1 MNYNAMNYGGYYPQ
15 SNYLGN
21 GYPPNA
27 FQQPTQQQNGGINWV
42 QGEEGA
48 KAFAVD
54 PGQNVLL
61 MDAETSA
68 FYIKSTDPSGMPLP
82 LRVFDY
88 TERTAQKQTISVPQS
103 DFVTRKEFTDVQSKL
118 DELSEIV
125 AAKSADNKQKSTKNS
140 EKDE

>member
-15 SNYLGN
+15 SSYLGN

-27 FQQPTQQQNGGINWV
+27 FQQPTQQNGGINWV

-48 KAFAVD
+48 KAFAVV
-54 PGQNVLL
+54 PGQSVLL

-88 TERTAQKQTISVPQS
+88 TERTAQKQTIPAPQS

-125 AAKSADNKQKSTKNS
+125 AAKSADNKQKSTENG
-140 EKDE
+140 EKGE